1 MRRFRHVGGF
11 TNDVMGIGNLLYVA
25 RESGRVAV
33 IPPFFG
39 ELDFYESGKSSGESD
54 YIID

>member
-1 MRRFRHVGGF
+1 MRRSRHVGGF

-54 YIID
+54 HIID